1 MRDRSQLLAIAVGA
15 AHDAAA
21 IIRARARDATGIEWR
36 VKSPADF
43 VSEVDT
49 AAEHAIRQRIARDA
63 PEAVVMGE
71 EISPDEVVSA
81 GLTFIADPLDG
92 TTNFLHGF
100 PAYAVSIGVLVEGEL
115 IAGTIVDVPMDETYT
130 AVLGTGSRRD
140 DQPIRVSR
148 IDDPGRALI
157 GTGFP
162 FKNIAGLETYQRQ
175 FAAITRA
182 TAGIRRPG
190 SAALDLAHVAAGRFD
205 AFWELSLSPWDF
217 AAGMILVRE
226 AGGVITDLAGRSPPF
241 TASSIVAGNPGM
253 HAWLLEALARSSPA
267 RSETDQT

>member
-1 MRDRSQLLAIAVGA
+1 MRERSQLLDIAVRA
-15 AHDAAA
+15 AHEAAA
-21 IIRARARDATGIEWR
+21 IIRARARDAAGIEWR

-49 AAEHAIRQRIARDA
+49 AAEHAIRERIARDA
-63 PEAVVMGE
+63 PGAVVVGE
-71 EISPDEVVSA
+71 EISPDEAVSA

-100 PAYAVSIGVLVEGEL
+100 PSYAVSVGVLVEGAL
-115 IAGTIVDVPMDETYT
+115 VAGAIVDVPMNETYT
-130 AVLGTGSRRD
+130 ATLGAGARRD
-140 DQPIRVSR
+140 AEPIRVSR
-148 IDDPGRALI
+148 IDEPGRALI

-162 FKNIAGLETYQRQ
+162 FKSIVGLEMYQRQ

-205 AFWELSLSPWDF
+205 GFWELTLSPWDF

-226 AGGVITDLAGRSPPF
+226 AGGVITDLAGRAPAF
-241 TASSIVAGNPGM
+241 TASSIVAGNRPM
-253 HAWLLEALARSSPA
+253 HAWLLKTLDGSSPT
-267 RSETDQT
+267 RSERDQT